1 MQPVGRSV
9 DDDGFLLVG
18 EEGGPISATGAKA
31 GRPIALD
38 ARKFCFQRFYRWAR
52 EIGRGSMTPKVR
64 YWVATEEIGLIS
76 DDTVL
81 PLFLEIGGSPYLFRR
96 PRRFG
101 PVEIVKIGE
110 ELLCG
115 NYIEIGGAGKESRK
129 G

>member
-64 YWVATEEIGLIS
+64 YWVAPEEIGLIS
-76 DDTVL
+76 DDTFL
-81 PLFLEIGGSPYLFRR
+81 PRS
-96 PRRFG
+96 
-101 PVEIVKIGE
+101 E
-110 ELLCG
+110 EHTSALQSLMRISYAVFCLKKKTSS
-115 NYIEIGGAGKESRK
+115 YTQ
-129 G
+129 

>member
-52 EIGRGSMTPKVR
+52 EIGRGSMPPKVR
-64 YWVATEEIGLIS
+64 YWVAPDEIGLIS
-76 DDTVL
+76 AAPFL
-81 PLFLEIGGSPYLFRR
+81 PLFLAIVCSPSLFRR
-96 PRRFG
+96 PRLFF
-101 PVEIVKIGE
+101 PVCVLK
-110 ELLCG
+110 
-115 NYIEIGGAGKESRK
+115 
-129 G
+129 

>member
-64 YWVATEEIGLIS
+64 YWVAPEEIGLIS
-76 DDTVL
+76 DDTFL
-81 PLFLEIGGSPYLFRR
+81 PLFLAIGCSPYLFRR
-96 PRRFG
+96 PRLFRS
-101 PVEIVKIGE
+101 E
-110 ELLCG
+110 EHTSELQSLMRSSYAVFCL
-115 NYIEIGGAGKESRK
+115 
-129 G
+129 